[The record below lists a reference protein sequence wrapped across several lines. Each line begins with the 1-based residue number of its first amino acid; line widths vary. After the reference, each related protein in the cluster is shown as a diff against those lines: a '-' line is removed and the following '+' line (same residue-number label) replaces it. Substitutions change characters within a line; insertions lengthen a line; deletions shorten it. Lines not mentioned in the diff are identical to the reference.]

1 MDPGYKKIIPSQA
14 RGLGGAISPPVG
26 AAVGLSLG
34 DDTVAIGV
42 YKAGESHTRAQDGH
56 VNGPHFLKFV

>member
-26 AAVGLSLG
+26 SPNTAPLPLEARNN
-34 DDTVAIGV
+34 TVLVFNLLFAE
-42 YKAGESHTRAQDGH
+42 YK
-56 VNGPHFLKFV
+56 

>member
-26 AAVGLSLG
+26 SRGKPLEARNN
-34 DDTVAIGV
+34 TVLV
-42 YKAGESHTRAQDGH
+42 L
-56 VNGPHFLKFV
+56 VFN

>member
-26 AAVGLSLG
+26 SRC
-34 DDTVAIGV
+34 
-42 YKAGESHTRAQDGH
+42 KAPGSEKQYSANAS
-56 VNGPHFLKFV
+56 V